1 MFVAGRKLWIAAVAS
16 TTQDYDPVL
25 CVDHIGLR
33 ENETNFT
40 VQLLLNT
47 HFFCN
52 IVNKLETF
60 VFSNSIKNA

>member
-1 MFVAGRKLWIAAVAS
+1 MFVTGRKLWIAAVVS
-16 TTQDYDPVL
+16 TTQGYDPAL

-33 ENETNFT
+33 GNETNFT